1 MAAEHERCDQYEY
14 THGKMKAM
22 MPYEGSDKRP
32 SPNPALSASAQ
43 SIRAEQTRMVTMP
56 HRDKGGRRSMPHR

>member
-14 THGKMKAM
+14 THGKMKAT

-32 SPNPALSASAQ
+32 TPNPALSASAQ
-43 SIRAEQTRMVTMP
+43 SVRNEQTRMVTVP
-56 HRDKGGRRSMPHR
+56 RSKGGRSKRGY